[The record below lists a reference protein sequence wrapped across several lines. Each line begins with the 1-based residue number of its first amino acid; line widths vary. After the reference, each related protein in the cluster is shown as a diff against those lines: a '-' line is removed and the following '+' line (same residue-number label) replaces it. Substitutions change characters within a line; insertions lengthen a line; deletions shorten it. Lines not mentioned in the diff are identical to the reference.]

1 MSPNTYYS
9 RKFLSLILLSL
20 VFSACQ
26 SKIDSTE
33 TIISEPIRYLALG
46 DSYTIGTGINE
57 ENNYPNQ
64 LTDSLL
70 AKDFLLDTTAVI
82 ATNGWTT
89 TDLND
94 GIREADPQSNYDL
107 VSLLI
112 GVNNQYQ
119 GLDIELYQSEFKEL
133 LDQAIS
139 FAGGDTSNVVV
150 ISIPNYGVT
159 PFGQSRDPVIIRQ
172 EIQIYNSV
180 AEQFAL
186 DYGIPFID
194 VTGISELAEN
204 DTSLIASDNLH
215 PSAKMYAMWVKEL
228 LPIVT
233 NIVRSNE

>member
-1 MSPNTYYS
+1 MSLNTHYS
-9 RKFLSLILLSL
+9 HKFISLILILF
-20 VFSACQ
+20 VFTACQ
-26 SKIDSTE
+26 SKIDSSE
-33 TIISEPIRYLALG
+33 TDISEPIRYLALG

-70 AKDFLLDTTAVI
+70 SKEYQIDTTVVI

-89 TDLND
+89 TDLKN
-94 GIREADPQSNYDL
+94 GIRDVNIPSNFDL
-107 VSLLI
+107 VTLLI

-119 GLDIELYQSEFKEL
+119 GLDIDLYQTEFKEL

-139 FAGGDTSNVVV
+139 FAQGDTSNVAV

-159 PFGQSRDPVIIRQ
+159 PFGQSGNPVVIRQ
-172 EIQIYNSV
+172 EIEMYNSI
-180 AEQFAL
+180 AEQFAS

-204 DTSLIASDNLH
+204 DTTLLASDSLH
-215 PSAKMYAMWVKEL
+215 PSAKMYALWVEEM
-228 LPIVT
+228 LPTIT
-233 NIVRSNE
+233 EILDE